1 MTDFTE
7 RQSEALTNQRVKSL
21 IDFDE
26 EYSSSIKSVAIQ
38 KSEKVNL
45 TTRFLNGKT
54 LMFNKLS
61 IVYDLIHVFLFPNE
75 EIKKIYKIYKTEFWQ
90 KMNVQ
95 RKELKKQVD
104 LFEIENIDTPNIII
118 TIALNPKEY
127 YERFHDHSDNKK
139 HKGLR
144 KSTRGMD
151 FDSYSERLADLTEF
165 SKEFLRKPVKIEQ
178 KRFQVINDS
187 MQMKSVIKVQFG
199 KLNDKRF
206 YFSNG
211 LISLPFGHPYLEE
224 LRKEKQRHRAIH
236 KVIQEKKYD
245 FLKEESK
252 VLQNHPIFNVLKQ
265 IFSQNPMSYEL
276 NSTAKFISTG
286 WKSTKELIKN
296 GRWK

>member
-1 MTDFTE
+1 MI
-7 RQSEALTNQRVKSL
+7 QSER
-21 IDFDE
+21 FDR
-26 EYSSSIKSVAIQ
+26 
-38 KSEKVNL
+38 L
-45 TTRFLNGKT
+45 D
-54 LMFNKLS
+54 LS
-61 IVYDLIHVFLFPNE
+61 A
-75 EIKKIYKIYKTEFWQ
+75 EFWQ

-104 LFEIENIDTPNIII
+104 LFEIENIDTPNIIT

-127 YERFHDHSDNKK
+127 YERFHDHSNNKK

-165 SKEFLRKPVKIEQ
+165 SKELLRKPVKIEQ

-236 KVIQEKKYD
+236 KVIQEK
-245 FLKEESK
+245 
-252 VLQNHPIFNVLKQ
+252 NI
-265 IFSQNPMSYEL
+265 
-276 NSTAKFISTG
+276 
-286 WKSTKELIKN
+286 
-296 GRWK
+296 

>member
-75 EIKKIYKIYKTEFWQ
+75 EIKKIYKIYKAEFWQ

-139 HKGLR
+139 HKGL
-144 KSTRGMD
+144 KKYTGGMD
-151 FDSYSERLADLTEF
+151 FDSYSERLVDLTEF
-165 SKEFLRKPVKIEQ
+165 SKEFLRKPAKIEQ
-178 KRFQVINDS
+178 KRFQVINS
-187 MQMKSVIKVQFG
+187 MQMK
-199 KLNDKRF
+199 
-206 YFSNG
+206 
-211 LISLPFGHPYLEE
+211 
-224 LRKEKQRHRAIH
+224 
-236 KVIQEKKYD
+236 
-245 FLKEESK
+245 
-252 VLQNHPIFNVLKQ
+252 
-265 IFSQNPMSYEL
+265 
-276 NSTAKFISTG
+276 
-286 WKSTKELIKN
+286 
-296 GRWK
+296 

>member
-75 EIKKIYKIYKTEFWQ
+75 EIKKIYKIYKAEFWQ

-139 HKGLR
+139 HKGLK

-187 MQMKSVIKVQFG
+187 MQMKSVIKIQFG

-252 VLQNHPIFNVLKQ
+252 VLQNHPRLNVLK
-265 IFSQNPMSYEL
+265 IFSQNPMLYEL
-276 NSTAKFISTG
+276 NSTTKFISTG
-286 WKSTKELIKN
+286 WKSTNELIKN